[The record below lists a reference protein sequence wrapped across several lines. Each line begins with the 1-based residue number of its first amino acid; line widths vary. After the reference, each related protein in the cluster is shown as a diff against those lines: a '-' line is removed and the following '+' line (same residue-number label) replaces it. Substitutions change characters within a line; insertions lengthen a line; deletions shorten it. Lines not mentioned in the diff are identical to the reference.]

1 MRIFKYI
8 LVVLSIVFALAT
20 VIPLLPFKWWWVK
33 ILVFP
38 RVQISVILMVL
49 VILWLIFFFRRHW
62 TSYILTSLLLGTMG
76 YQFYRIH
83 PYTPIAKKQTSQSGP
98 STTNANISAITANVY
113 MKNHQAQPILDEIY
127 RLEPDLVLLMET
139 NRWWKERMDTL
150 KANYAYSLGE
160 PLDNTYGM
168 LLYSRLPLQNA
179 EVRYLMEDSIPS
191 IHAQVRLRNGSAIK
205 IYCLHPRPPVPP
217 ESETS
222 TDRDAE
228 LLLVGKMVKQSEEP
242 AIVMGDLND
251 VAWSYTTRLFL
262 KTSQMLDPRIGRGF
276 YNTYNA
282 NSSLMRW
289 SLDHVFHTE
298 AFQLNELQVL
308 PDVHS
313 DHFPVYFSLSYEPS
327 HQGQQEPL
335 EPVSPQKKDT
345 INETIEKGL
354 NNDESK

>member
-8 LVVLSIVFALAT
+8 LLSLSLIFVLAT
-20 VIPLLPFKWWWVK
+20 VIPLIPTKWWWVK

-38 RVQISVILMVL
+38 RVQITVILGVL
-49 VILWLIFFFRRHW
+49 LTLWLIFFFRRHW
-62 TSYILTSLLLGTMG
+62 SSYLLSLLVLCALG

-83 PYTPIAKKQTSQSGP
+83 PYTPLAKKQTSPSGP
-98 STTNANISAITANVY
+98 STQNANISAITANVY
-113 MKNHQAQPILDEIY
+113 MKNHRAEAILEQIY
-127 RLEPDLVLLMET
+127 RLEPDLVLLLET
-139 NRWWKERMDTL
+139 DRWWQKRMDTL
-150 KANYAYSLGE
+150 TSKYVYKLGQ

-168 LLYSRLPLQNA
+168 LLYSCLPLENA
-179 EVRYLMEDSIPS
+179 EIRYLMEDSIPS
-191 IHAQVRLRNGSAIK
+191 IHARVRLRNGSAVK

-217 ESETS
+217 ESKTS

-262 KTSQMLDPRIGRGF
+262 RTSQMLDPRIGRGF
-276 YNTYNA
+276 FNTFSAKNP
-282 NSSLMRW
+282 LMRW

-298 AFQLNELQVL
+298 AFQLNQIRVL
-308 PDVHS
+308 PDINS
-313 DHFPVYFSLSYEPS
+313 DHFPIYFSLSYEPD
-327 HQGQQEPL
+327 HQEQQEPL
-335 EPVSPQKKDT
+335 APLDPQKQDT

-354 NNDESK
+354 KNDESK

>member
-1 MRIFKYI
+1 MRFFKY
-8 LVVLSIVFALAT
+8 VLLALSLIFVLAT
-20 VIPLLPFKWWWVK
+20 VIPLIPTKWWWVK

-38 RVQISVILMVL
+38 RVQISAFLAVL
-49 VILWLIFFFRRHW
+49 LTLWLIFFFRRHW
-62 TSYILTSLLLGTMG
+62 SSYLLILLMLGALG

-83 PYTPIAKKQTSQSGP
+83 PYTPFAKKQTSPSGP
-98 STTNANISAITANVY
+98 STKNANISAITANVY
-113 MKNHQAQPILDEIY
+113 MKNHEVQPILNQIY
-127 RLEPDLVLLMET
+127 RLEPDLVLLLET
-139 NRWWKERMDTL
+139 DRWWQRQMDTL
-150 KANYAYSLGE
+150 KATYAYSLSR

-179 EVRYLMEDSIPS
+179 EIRYLMEDSIPS
-191 IHAQVRLRNGSAIK
+191 MHAQVRLRNGSAVK

-217 ESETS
+217 ESKTS

-262 KTSQMLDPRIGRGF
+262 KTSQMFDPRIGRGF
-276 YNTYNA
+276 YNTFNA
-282 NSSLMRW
+282 NNPLMRC

-298 AFQLNELQVL
+298 AFQLNKLKVL
-308 PDVHS
+308 PDINS
-313 DHFPVYFSLSYEPS
+313 DHFPIYFSFSYEPG
-327 HQGQQEPL
+327 HQEQQEPL
-335 EPVSPQKKDT
+335 EPVDPQKKDT

-354 NNDESK
+354 KKEDSQ